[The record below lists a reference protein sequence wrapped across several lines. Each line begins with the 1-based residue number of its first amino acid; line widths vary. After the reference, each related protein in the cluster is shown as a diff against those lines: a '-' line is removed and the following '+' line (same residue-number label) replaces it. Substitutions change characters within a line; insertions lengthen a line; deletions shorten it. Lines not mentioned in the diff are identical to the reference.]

1 MLASLSILFFGI
13 SAVDA
18 SLSDLDNIKPTDPIE
33 PETES
38 PTEEK
43 EQSDRQGTNTN
54 DFVKPET
61 KPPTQD
67 EAESGLGNT
76 RTYPTEEEYCR
87 VNLLDGDS
95 TREGYILKFGTN
107 NDDELYGTPNR
118 DLIFGLDGNDKIYGR
133 EGGDI
138 ICGGKGNDVI
148 EGDPLGYNS
157 DEVFQ
162 SKNGDNGDLPKS
174 VSADLIFGQEGE
186 DSILGG
192 EGNDLIQGGTGDD
205 SIYGHYG
212 VWTGGEIHND
222 GNDLIDGGPGD
233 DNCYDHEWKTFLNC
247 EYTDDAVVK

>member
-1 MLASLSILFFGI
+1 MILLITMLASLSILFFAI
-13 SAVDA
+13 NAVEA
-18 SLSDLDNIKPTDPIE
+18 SLSDLDNIKPSRPIN
-33 PETES
+33 PETDSSQDEAKSPPQEEAES
-38 PTEEK
+38 
-43 EQSDRQGTNTN
+43 
-54 DFVKPET
+54 
-61 KPPTQD
+61 PTQD
-67 EAESGLGNT
+67 EAESGVANT

-233 DNCYDHEWKTFLNC
+233 DNCYDHDLKTFLNC
-247 EYTDDAVVK
+247 EYTDDAIVK